1 MTHPSPIPPP
11 AAARREPLDV
21 KWPDADT
28 GPPHDSQLP
37 AVGAESSHELVDE
50 ARPMLRP
57 SINVRVE
64 YRQLGTGPDSVEVQ
78 WDHGTVTP
86 SADDIC
92 RVISELLRDG
102 SRP

>member
-1 MTHPSPIPPP
+1 MIAESTGATWP
-11 AAARREPLDV
+11 EP
-21 KWPDADT
+21 DT
-28 GPPHDSQLP
+28 GPPNDSQLP
-37 AVGAESSHELVDE
+37 ALGAEPSHELVDE
-50 ARPMLRP
+50 MRPMLRP
-57 SINVRVE
+57 SVNVRVE

-86 SADDIC
+86 SADDKC